1 MLSTAIRTSWPLNP
15 PCKPQRYLNLS
26 EWTACPAQAR
36 ADASQNLVQGVY
48 VNVGKLA
55 SSAMTGVATRQ
66 ANAMVAKQRNTVQQ
80 HVTASPRGYEVK
92 QAADFVRIRELF
104 TSGTTSE
111 TGHFQTWAREVA
123 RSALPLRTDVASR
136 ACQVRKVPK
145 PEVIEI
151 RDDAK
156 NKDCATYREW
166 LY

>member
-15 PCKPQRYLNLS
+15 PCKPQHYLNLS
-26 EWTACPAQAR
+26 ERTACPAQAR
-36 ADASQNLVQGVY
+36 ADVSQNLVQ

-55 SSAMTGVATRQ
+55 SSAITGVATRQ

-80 HVTASPRGYEVK
+80 HITASPRGYEVK

-111 TGHFQTWAREVA
+111 PGHFQTWAREVA

-136 ACQVRKVPK
+136 ACQVRKVPDSDFK
-145 PEVIEI
+145 
-151 RDDAK
+151 
-156 NKDCATYREW
+156 
-166 LY
+166 